1 MLPCTSKLYN
11 TEGQFLGIAVVEM
24 TLDYIRHALMS
35 IPDTQGIE
43 NTYLLNERAEIVV
56 DAAETSSTYERGTL
70 INIMDNLKTFSNKE
84 VVNNILQ
91 GKNGYIRYEEQGKE
105 KLLAYYKLNSTG
117 WYYLAVA
124 SASMVMESK
133 TKGDVS
139 Q

>member
-1 MLPCTSKLYN
+1 MLPCTSKLFN
-11 TEGQFLGIAVVEM
+11 TEGKFLDIAVVEM
-24 TLDYIRHALMS
+24 TLDYIRQELMS
-35 IPDTQGIE
+35 IAGIQGIE
-43 NTYLLNERAEIVV
+43 NTYLLNDRAEIVV
-56 DAAETSSTYERGTL
+56 DSTDTSNTYERGTL
-70 INIMDNLKTFSNKE
+70 INAMDNLKTFSNKE

-124 SASMVMESK
+124 SASKVMESK

>member
-1 MLPCTSKLYN
+1 MLPCTSKLFN
-11 TEGQFLGIAVVEM
+11 TEGKFLGIAVVEM
-24 TLDYIRHALMS
+24 TLDYIRQELMS
-35 IPDTQGIE
+35 IAGIQGIE
-43 NTYLLNERAEIVV
+43 NTYLLNDRAEIVV
-56 DAAETSSTYERGTL
+56 DSADTSNTYERGTL
-70 INIMDNLKTFSNKE
+70 INAMDNLKTFSNKE

-124 SASMVMESK
+124 NASKAMESK